1 MPFFLHRYMLKVLK
15 YSLNAISL
23 KKKNFYSQKL
33 PILSLNC
40 TKFLSS
46 QLLWGL
52 FHLFYLTVIFT
63 NLSVPYLNLRLQVL
77 TMTLALFKKKP
88 RKQKTT
94 LSIY

>member
-1 MPFFLHRYMLKVLK
+1 MPFFLHHYMLKVLK

-23 KKKNFYSQKL
+23 KKKFYSQKL

-63 NLSVPYLNLRLQVL
+63 NLSVPYLNLRLEVL
-77 TMTLALFKKKP
+77 TMTLALFKKQ
-88 RKQKTT
+88 KQKTT
-94 LSIY
+94 LGIY

>member
-1 MPFFLHRYMLKVLK
+1 MLKVLK

-77 TMTLALFKKKP
+77 TMTLD
-88 RKQKTT
+88 TT
-94 LSIY
+94 VAWTRAVAMQMEKSGQTQYIF